1 MTETAADRRNPD
13 SRKRKGSYSLDH
25 LTWPE
30 VERALARDSR
40 LILPVGALEQYGP
53 HLPLGVNTLIAETLA
68 RDLSRETGVL
78 LAPTLWCGVKTPTRD
93 VYAGSAGLRRKTL
106 HRVVNEL
113 LAAWEDHGVT
123 DFLVITAHRY
133 EPHLDALLM
142 AFTASACSTIINIY
156 SIEVDDLLEGPP
168 EGEHGGEL
176 ETSLLLHLA
185 PDRVRT
191 ELIADFIP
199 DPRTFRRYVRGRVPT
214 PPPGSRGT
222 VGRPTLATREKG
234 EVIYRRY
241 LRTVLSSLNAGDAPP
256 SPTGPTEEGE
266 G

>member
-1 MTETAADRRNPD
+1 MTEPAANRRNPD
-13 SRKRKGSYSLDH
+13 SRKREGSYSLDH

-30 VERALARDSR
+30 VGRTLARDSR

-78 LAPTLWCGVKTPTRD
+78 LAPTLWCGVTAPTRD

-123 DFLVITAHRY
+123 DFLIITAHRY

-142 AFTASACSTIINIY
+142 AALRRPAPRSSISTPSRSTTCSKDRRRESTAGSWR
-156 SIEVDDLLEGPP
+156 
-168 EGEHGGEL
+168 
-176 ETSLLLHLA
+176 LHSFYTWPQIVCA
-185 PDRVRT
+185 P
-191 ELIADFIP
+191 
-199 DPRTFRRYVRGRVPT
+199 
-214 PPPGSRGT
+214 S
-222 VGRPTLATREKG
+222 
-234 EVIYRRY
+234 
-241 LRTVLSSLNAGDAPP
+241 
-256 SPTGPTEEGE
+256 
-266 G
+266 